1 MNLVLNA
8 VDAME
13 PGQTL
18 TLSTGMAAGRAWI
31 SCADTGRG
39 ISRENLDRIFDAF
52 FTTKPAGKGTGL
64 GLHITHKI
72 VQDSG
77 GEIEVQSQEGEG
89 STFTIYL
96 PAADAPDGPAV
107 DTNEGAGL
115 PKSAPAQQEL
125 EPSAAS

>member
-1 MNLVLNA
+1 
-8 VDAME
+8 
-13 PGQTL
+13 
-18 TLSTGMAAGRAWI
+18 MADGRVWI
-31 SCADTGRG
+31 SCADTGKG

-77 GEIEVQSQEGEG
+77 GEIEVQSQEGVG

-96 PAADAPDGPAV
+96 PAVDAGQ
-107 DTNEGAGL
+107 GAGRHR
-115 PKSAPAQQEL
+115 SAPSQQEL
-125 EPSAAS
+125 EPSAAD